1 MPTIN
6 DLKQPTPF
14 VRQAASTNATFSL
27 SRGLAGKES
36 ADSKD
41 ILRRVSDD
49 YLGSYTASPSAKT
62 STSIPTAEQRAYVAE
77 RGYVMTRWDLSELV
91 AGGPFIGAPG
101 LFTRDGRV
109 SSNERA
115 VMDLLTSVR
124 AQRSPVYEQGN
135 PIQRLAE
142 AVLDVAADGAITDAD
157 VEDIRTMVVR
167 INADAL
173 AKDPQGMQML
183 DAFDVFT
190 PGTAIPLLTTPAI
203 DGPAR
208 KPSVREATL
217 ALGIAKPDSA
227 ARPQLSGLPPV
238 TVTNVPPMSNNFAN
252 ITLTN
257 FQPTVWEAPPGGIA
271 KVVNTPPSDWNIG
284 PALTPN
290 VSTDEQGRRVF
301 TFAPDKRGWSAQI
314 VEGQD
319 GYVELTSHLGIM
331 RVANNGDV
339 MTKMRRPPD
348 RSLPDQWVDYGQ
360 VGEDFRLETFYLHS
374 EVGEVSPQ
382 FHFEHGPDGKRFLSS
397 VQFSHGAA
405 GLSTVQVNGIVNF
418 NNAGTETRGTMQMQ
432 RLTDEARV
440 DFSEIRGDYMA
451 QQHLLG
457 RQLDRAPA
465 SYSFGLYGFQKIANA
480 RPPSLPV
487 ASPCTPGASSAA
499 SASSAGLPTSQVG
512 RVDVKLASLFD
523 KQFVALC
530 DRLSEQRARI
540 AGANSSGTVQHSSA
554 AGSVGDTLLQEQ
566 LVNQMRYALQ
576 LVQFLFAALAQRF
589 ARM

>member
-1 MPTIN
+1 MLTIN

-14 VRQAASTNATFSL
+14 VRQATSTNATFSL
-27 SRGLAGKES
+27 SRGLAGTES

-62 STSIPTAEQRAYVAE
+62 STSIPTAELRAYVAK
-77 RGYVMTRWDLSELV
+77 RGYAMTRCHLSELV

-124 AQRSPVYEQGN
+124 AQALPVYKQGN

-157 VEDIRTMVVR
+157 VENIRTMVVR

-217 ALGIAKPDSA
+217 ALGIAQTNSA
-227 ARPQLSGLPPV
+227 ARLQLSGLPPV
-238 TVTNVPPMSNNFAN
+238 TVTNVPPMSDNFSN

-257 FQPTVWEAPPGGIA
+257 FQPTLWTAPPGGIF
-271 KVVNTPPSDWNIG
+271 KQVTMPPSEKNIG

-301 TFAPDKRGWSAQI
+301 TFARDVSGYSAQI

-319 GYVELTSHLGIM
+319 GYV
-331 RVANNGDV
+331 
-339 MTKMRRPPD
+339 
-348 RSLPDQWVDYGQ
+348 
-360 VGEDFRLETFYLHS
+360 
-374 EVGEVSPQ
+374 
-382 FHFEHGPDGKRFLSS
+382 
-397 VQFSHGAA
+397 
-405 GLSTVQVNGIVNF
+405 
-418 NNAGTETRGTMQMQ
+418 
-432 RLTDEARV
+432 
-440 DFSEIRGDYMA
+440 
-451 QQHLLG
+451 
-457 RQLDRAPA
+457 
-465 SYSFGLYGFQKIANA
+465 
-480 RPPSLPV
+480 
-487 ASPCTPGASSAA
+487 
-499 SASSAGLPTSQVG
+499 
-512 RVDVKLASLFD
+512 
-523 KQFVALC
+523 
-530 DRLSEQRARI
+530 
-540 AGANSSGTVQHSSA
+540 
-554 AGSVGDTLLQEQ
+554 
-566 LVNQMRYALQ
+566 
-576 LVQFLFAALAQRF
+576 
-589 ARM
+589 